1 MEDYIFIIIAIIL
14 SVLGAFNRKNKK
26 RIADMENDESST
38 GQEPSF
44 FEKQFVD
51 PFFDEE
57 EEFEPEPVFEQPVVP
72 RPEPMVIPKPTR
84 TIMPEPRIEVKKDQD
99 EIVEEETDEIEET
112 KFEGIM
118 KDFSLKKAVIYS
130 EILQRKY

>member
-26 RIADMENDESST
+26 KIGEMEDDNGT
-38 GQEPSF
+38 VQEPSF

-51 PFFDEE
+51 PFFDDVEE
-57 EEFEPEPVFEQPVVP
+57 EPEPVFSQPVA
-72 RPEPMVIPKPTR
+72 PEPQPFVMPKPTLTVKR
-84 TIMPEPRIEVKKDQD
+84 EPKVEVKKDLL
-99 EIVEEETDEIEET
+99 ETIEEEVNPEEETRLD
-112 KFEGIM
+112 GIM